1 MNDFIVEVLMNYT
14 GEEAISHLIS
24 LCNATE
30 GFLDPEDVNIYC
42 LDEGEIEEEFI
53 QAIQQ
58 KLEADYQLLDYLVG
72 VEKAENEYIEGTYEF
87 YLEFDAYTKSFRFDE
102 EILPEMFEEDLL
114 EDYED
119 SLNKFIDEI
128 NRSTTL
134 KILNLSGNNA
144 A

>member
-30 GFLDPEDVNIYC
+30 GFLDPEDVNVFFAWMKEMPKENLYG
-42 LDEGEIEEEFI
+42 LYNESFEVE
-53 QAIQQ
+53 
-58 KLEADYQLLDYLVG
+58 YQLLDCLVG
-72 VEKAENEYIEGTYEF
+72 EEKAENEYVEDIDDL

-102 EILPEMFEEDLL
+102 EVLPEIFGEDLL

-119 SLNKFIDEI
+119 FPQQVHRWNKSFNNIENI
-128 NRSTTL
+128 KL
-134 KILNLSGNNA
+134 KWK
-144 A
+144 